1 MLKHKSHEQE
11 IDGNR
16 DAIDGDRC
24 PLFGE
29 TDGNEK
35 VEEYGLQKVIAEMSA
50 TEAESVFDTCFFA
63 KSEIRC

>member
-11 IDGNR
+11 IDGDR
-16 DAIDGDRC
+16 DAIDGDGS

-35 VEEYGLQKVIAEMSA
+35 VEEYGLQEVVAEMRA
-50 TEAESVFDTCFFA
+50 TETESVFDTCFFA
-63 KSEIRC
+63 KSEIRR